1 MYSPAS
7 ASCSQLKPLTL
18 VLASLM
24 VAIAPNP
31 GSASLQ
37 PQFYCWGSDS
47 EFPIACEDE
56 GDALRG
62 SRTMG
67 LGPSTVEEPFPC

>member
-56 GDALRG
+56 GDALRV